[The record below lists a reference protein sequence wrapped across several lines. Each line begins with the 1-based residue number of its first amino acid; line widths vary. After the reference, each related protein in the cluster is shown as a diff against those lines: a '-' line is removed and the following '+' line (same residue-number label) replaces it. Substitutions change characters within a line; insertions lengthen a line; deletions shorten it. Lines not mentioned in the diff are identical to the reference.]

1 MRIPRVALSLI
12 YRGYTT
18 LSTPCLTKKW
28 IRTTHKQMPAKKIID
43 QYLIREIMHPLLAI
57 CIALVAI
64 FVTYSLSRF
73 LVDAD
78 AGLLQAGEVARLT
91 FLKSIIALDVLLPL
105 SVFLAVMTGLGRL
118 YTDSEIYAMRA
129 SGISEAQLLRPLM
142 RLTLVLAVIVAILP
156 TWARPWAYTQSYE
169 VRAAAEAS
177 AETGRIREARFY
189 SFGESERTVFIEH
202 IAENGS
208 DLDGIFVRTR
218 KGDDLQVITASR
230 GIFEYLAKPMFHRL
244 QLTDARVFKKVQDGT
259 DFSALFGKF
268 TIWLP
273 VESPQTPGYKVK
285 SASTW
290 LLSGSSDPIERAEF
304 QWRLST
310 PLSMLLLA
318 LAAIPLSRS
327 RPRQGRYAKMLLALV
342 IYALYFNLLDVSRS
356 WVEQGNSDY
365 IWWVPGLLALL
376 VAGLYAPVILRKRK
390 DRLAQD

>member
-1 MRIPRVALSLI
+1 
-12 YRGYTT
+12 
-18 LSTPCLTKKW
+18 
-28 IRTTHKQMPAKKIID
+28 MPTAKIID
-43 QYLIREIMHPLLAI
+43 HYLIREIMHPLLAI

-78 AGLLQAGEVARLT
+78 AGLLQAGEVAQLT
-91 FLKSIIALDVLLPL
+91 ILKSIISLDVLLPL
-105 SVFLAVMTGLGRL
+105 SVFLAVMIGLGRL

-142 RLTLVLAVIVAILP
+142 RLTLVLAVIVALLS

-202 IAENGS
+202 IAKNGS
-208 DLDGIFVRTR
+208 DLDGVFVRTR

-230 GIFEYLAKPMFHRL
+230 GIFEYFAKPTFHRL
-244 QLTDARVFKKVQDGT
+244 QLTDARVFKKVQGGT
-259 DFSALFGKF
+259 DVSALFGKF

-273 VESPQTPGYKVK
+273 VKSPQPPGYKVK
-285 SASTW
+285 SASTL
-290 LLSGSSDPIERAEF
+290 LLSRSSDPIERAEF
-304 QWRLST
+304 QWRVST
-310 PLSMLLLA
+310 PVSMLLLA

-342 IYALYFNLLDVSRS
+342 IYAFYFNLLDVSRS
-356 WVEQGNSDY
+356 WVEQGSSNH

-376 VAGLYAPVILRKRK
+376 VAGLYIPVILRKRK
-390 DRLAQD
+390 DRRAQD